1 MKKTILALA
10 AAAVT
15 LTGLASAADAAPLK
29 QRETRIEQR
38 IDQGARTG
46 RLTRREATN
55 LRLRVASIRRVQQV
69 QRHRG
74 MRMAERRKLDHRLD
88 KLSTRVRFEKHHRDF
103 RG

>member
-15 LTGLASAADAAPLK
+15 LTGLATAADASPLGK
-29 QRETRIEQR
+29 REVRIEKR

-46 RLTRREATN
+46 RLSRGEAAK
-55 LRLRVASIRRVQQV
+55 LRMRLAGIRGVQQV
-69 QRHRG
+69 RHE
-74 MRMAERRKLDHRLD
+74 RMQLAKRHFNHRLD
-88 KLSTRVRFEKHHRDF
+88 KLSTRVRYEKHR

>member
-1 MKKTILALA
+1 MKKTILAIA

-15 LTGLASAADAAPLK
+15 FTGLATAADANPLN
-29 QRETRIEQR
+29 QRETRIEKR

-46 RLTRREATN
+46 KLTRGEATK
-55 LRLRVASIRRVQQV
+55 LRMQLAGIRHVQKV

-74 MRMAERRKLDHRLD
+74 LRVAERQRLNHRLD
-88 KLSTRVRFEKHHRDF
+88 KLSTRVRFEKHQ